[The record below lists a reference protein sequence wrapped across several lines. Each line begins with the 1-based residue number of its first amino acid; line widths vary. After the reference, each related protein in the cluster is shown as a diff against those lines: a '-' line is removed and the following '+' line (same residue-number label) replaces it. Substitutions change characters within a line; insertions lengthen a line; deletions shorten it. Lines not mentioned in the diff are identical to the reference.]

1 MKEIP
6 GNERYLFE
14 LAAIYQYAK
23 KPEEAIRI
31 YNRAESVYGIN
42 ETCSQQKQS
51 LYQQMGKVNE
61 ALEEARRLVD
71 TFPEEERF
79 VMTYAEALAQN
90 NQVKKATEL
99 IEQFVL
105 QHP

>member
-1 MKEIP
+1 M
-6 GNERYLFE
+6 R
-14 LAAIYQYAK
+14 Q

-61 ALEEARRLVD
+61 A
-71 TFPEEERF
+71 P
-79 VMTYAEALAQN
+79 
-90 NQVKKATEL
+90 
-99 IEQFVL
+99 
-105 QHP
+105 